1 MTIKARPQLNGNTTD
16 DFANVWVAIND
27 ARRAIELA
35 AHKALSD
42 VANGRNYQHLGTDA
56 DADAA
61 VIADRRRIQ
70 EDFRKA
76 AALLGE
82 IGSDILDVYDAAIG
96 DTK

>member
-1 MTIKARPQLNGNTTD
+1 MTLKARPQINGNTSE
-16 DFANVWVAIND
+16 DFANVWIAIND
-27 ARRAIELA
+27 ARKVIELA

-42 VANGRNYQHLGTDA
+42 VANGRNYQHLGE

-61 VIADRRRIQ
+61 VIADRSRIQ

-82 IGSDILDVYDAAIG
+82 IGSDILDGYDVAVG
-96 DTK
+96 DIK

>member
-1 MTIKARPQLNGNTTD
+1 MTLKARPQINGNTSE
-16 DFANVWVAIND
+16 DFANVWIAIND
-27 ARRAIELA
+27 ARKAIELA

-42 VANGRNYQHLGTDA
+42 VANGRNYQHLGA

-82 IGSDILDVYDAAIG
+82 IGSDILDAHDLATG
-96 DTK
+96 DIK

>member
-1 MTIKARPQLNGNTTD
+1 MTIKARPQLNGNNAD
-16 DFANVWVAIND
+16 DFVNVWIVIND

-42 VANGRNYQHLGTDA
+42 VANGRNYQHLGDDA
-56 DADAA
+56 DDA

-70 EDFRKA
+70 ENFRKA

>member
-1 MTIKARPQLNGNTTD
+1 MTVKARPQLNGNTTD

-27 ARRAIELA
+27 ARKAIELA

-42 VANGRNYQHLGTDA
+42 VANGRNYQHLGT

>member
-1 MTIKARPQLNGNTTD
+1 MTIKARPQINGNTSE
-16 DFANVWVAIND
+16 DFADVWIAIND
-27 ARRAIELA
+27 ARKAIELA

-42 VANGRNYQHLGTDA
+42 VANGRNYQHLGA

-82 IGSDILDVYDAAIG
+82 VGFDILDAHDLATG

>member
-1 MTIKARPQLNGNTTD
+1 MTIKARPQINGNTSE
-16 DFANVWVAIND
+16 DFANVWIAINN
-27 ARRAIELA
+27 ARKAIELA

-42 VANGRNYQHLGTDA
+42 VANGRNYQHLGEN
-56 DADAA
+56 ADAA

-82 IGSDILDVYDAAIG
+82 IGSDILDVYDVAIG
-96 DTK
+96 DIK